1 MAGKPRKS
9 SGRDGRAP
17 CSWKEEMAQGGRT
30 TEMFCAERGR
40 ENEKETDSLKDSKV
54 KNKKDVKKKGENV
67 ERGNLSPGRA
77 AAAAGEE
84 ANSAA
89 AATAAGDERRRAE
102 GKEKSTGHS
111 IKDLPTKIAEDEAE
125 KERTEA
131 GEGTSK
137 GKTMAGEK
145 TGEEELVYKLELTLK
160 INVGSGVTE
169 LTVLDLLVGIQET

>member
-1 MAGKPRKS
+1 
-9 SGRDGRAP
+9 
-17 CSWKEEMAQGGRT
+17 MAQGGRT

>member
-1 MAGKPRKS
+1 MAGKPRIS
-9 SGRDGRAP
+9 SGRDGKAP

-30 TEMFCAERGR
+30 TEVFCAERGR

-89 AATAAGDERRRAE
+89 AAAAGDERTRAE
-102 GKEKSTGHS
+102 EKEKSTGHS
-111 IKDLPTKIAEDEAE
+111 MKDLPTKIAEDEAE

-137 GKTMAGEK
+137 G
-145 TGEEELVYKLELTLK
+145 
-160 INVGSGVTE
+160 
-169 LTVLDLLVGIQET
+169 ETCPPMDPR